1 MKSHRRFDLHRSIRA
16 ANGVTM
22 PSMIRTK
29 YPLEPDFAA
38 VAALLGD
45 RSRAAMLQSLAD
57 GRALPASDLARCA
70 QVSAQ
75 TASTHLVKLMD
86 GGLISVEQQGRH
98 RYYRLRDER
107 TAELLEF
114 LASYASPT
122 QVLPVQVDR
131 SARELRFARTC
142 YKHLAGRLGVAV
154 AEALCVKGIVRDSGD
169 GYELT
174 GLGKEWL
181 IAKGIEIEAPRSRPL
196 TKRCLDWSER
206 RYHLGGALGVALL
219 HHFKE
224 RGWIVQTRTRRCL
237 RLTAPGERALRNEL
251 GIEALDGM
259 S

>member
-1 MKSHRRFDLHRSIRA
+1 
-16 ANGVTM
+16 
-22 PSMIRTK
+22 MIRTK
-29 YPLEPDFAA
+29 YPLEPDFSA

-70 QVSAQ
+70 HVSAQ

-107 TAELLEF
+107 AAELLEF
-114 LASYASPT
+114 LASYATPT
-122 QVLPVQVDR
+122 QVMSTDVDR

-154 AEALCVKGIVRDSGD
+154 TEALCVKGIVRNSGV

-181 IAKGIEIEAPRSRPL
+181 IEKGIELESPRSRPL
-196 TKRCLDWSER
+196 TKQCLDWSER
-206 RYHLGGALGVALL
+206 RHHLGGALGVALL
-219 HHFKE
+219 RHF
-224 RGWIVQTRTRRCL
+224 RAQGWIVPTRVARCL
-237 RLTAPGERALRNEL
+237 RLTPRGARSLADEL
-251 GIEALDGM
+251 GIAIMGDAARKLSERPGV
-259 S
+259 SRSNRSS